1 MDAIS
6 EADLRR
12 LRWRCRRGRLEND
25 LVLERFLD
33 RYAGGLDRRRLEAL
47 NELLELGDNEL
58 WDLVAGRAEPR
69 EARHREIV
77 NWLRV
82 C

>member
-1 MDAIS
+1 MAGIS
-6 EADLRR
+6 DTDLRR

-25 LVLERFLD
+25 LVLERFLA
-33 RYAGGLDRRRLEAL
+33 RYGPALDAGRLDAL
-47 NELLELGDNEL
+47 NELLELSDNDL

-69 EARHREIV
+69 EDRHVEIV
-77 NWLRV
+77 RWLRV